1 VISFTDVDP
10 VNPENFVSGTIIK
23 KNSGGGE

>member
-23 KNSGGGE
+23 KNIGGGE